1 MGLAFDLHKGLIH
14 MPLVTRPWTPT
25 TELIGILLTKL
36 TAPLADRLIR
46 DHAAFQQELFYITEA
61 QAEAKIQPHGVADD
75 RCGKTMVLIGN
86 GWGYGAQA
94 ATVSHRLGVKQVVNA
109 GADKGGQGSSEPAR
123 HKAGPQAEAFAATG
137 HPCAETH

>member
-1 MGLAFDLHKGLIH
+1 MGLAFDLHKDLIH

-61 QAEAKIQPHGVADD
+61 QAEAKIQPHGVANNFH
-75 RCGKTMVLIGN
+75 REAVVLIFRRSRQGIH
-86 GWGYGAQA
+86 GATLTHCLGAQQVDDA
-94 ATVSHRLGVKQVVNA
+94 CGEQKRL
-109 GADKGGQGSSEPAR
+109 PA
-123 HKAGPQAEAFAATG
+123 K
-137 HPCAETH
+137 